1 MSVLDYLIFLSVG
14 RLLIWLLQS
23 NGLTR
28 RLAAWD
34 PRDLPPGG
42 IRLSFTWWAELIDC
56 DLCLGFW
63 VYLIALFVSGPQT
76 AIFGLWP
83 DWFEVIVLASVS
95 TMLTHLVVLGW
106 KQKFTTTI
114 IG

>member
-1 MSVLDYLIFLSVG
+1 MILLDYLIFLGVG

-28 RLAAWD
+28 RLVAWKA
-34 PRDLPPGG
+34 PTLLELPLRSP
-42 IRLSFTWWAELIDC
+42 TWCAELIDC

-63 VYLIALFVSGPQT
+63 VYLIALIVSGPQT

-83 DWFEVIVLASVS
+83 GWFEVFVLAAIS
-95 TMLTHLVVLGW
+95 TFIMHLVVIGW

-114 IG
+114 IQ

>member
-1 MSVLDYLIFLSVG
+1 MTVLDYLIFLGVG

-28 RLAAWD
+28 RLVAWRPEAWLLQI
-34 PRDLPPGG
+34 PRA
-42 IRLSFTWWAELIDC
+42 WCAELFDC

-63 VYLIALFVSGPQT
+63 VYLIALFVLGPQT

-83 DWFEVIVLASVS
+83 GWVEVAVLAAIS
-95 TMLTHLVVLGW
+95 TFIMHLAVLGW

-114 IG
+114 IQ

>member
-1 MSVLDYLIFLSVG
+1 MTVLDYLIFLGVG
-14 RLLIWLLQS
+14 RLLIWLLQN

-28 RLAAWD
+28 RLVAW
-34 PRDLPPGG
+34 RKILPSGDQ
-42 IRLSFTWWAELIDC
+42 SFAKPWWAELIDC

-63 VYLIALFVSGPQT
+63 VYLAIALRSKPET
-76 AIFGLWP
+76 AILGRRRG
-83 DWFEVIVLASVS
+83 WFEVVVLAAIS
-95 TMLTHLVVLGW
+95 TFITHLVVLGW